1 MRRDAQGRP
10 CKIEELI
17 NEPVPH
23 CNDVCDA
30 DPLFV
35 DPDGP
40 DHDPETFDDNNYRL
54 GAGSACIDAADNAAV
69 PKRVTL
75 DLDGNPRFVD
85 DPDTEDTGRCG
96 LQCERAIVDMRRP
109 SSKPAVASAIR
120 SGSATGRSTR
130 LTPASCSCCLCR
142 TPRRGTSARRPPAAD
157 ENAFCGPMPHHP
169 AKGRSPVGS

>member
-10 CKIEELI
+10 RKIEELT
-17 NEPVPH
+17 NVPSPH

-30 DPLFV
+30 DALFV

-40 DHDPETFDDNNYRL
+40 DHDPETFDDNHYRL
-54 GAGSACIDAADNAAV
+54 GAGSACIDAAV

-96 LQCERAIVDMRRP
+96 LQCERGIVDVRRS

-120 SGSATGRSTR
+120 SGSATAMLTGR
-130 LTPASCSCCLCR
+130 
-142 TPRRGTSARRPPAAD
+142 
-157 ENAFCGPMPHHP
+157 
-169 AKGRSPVGS
+169 GR